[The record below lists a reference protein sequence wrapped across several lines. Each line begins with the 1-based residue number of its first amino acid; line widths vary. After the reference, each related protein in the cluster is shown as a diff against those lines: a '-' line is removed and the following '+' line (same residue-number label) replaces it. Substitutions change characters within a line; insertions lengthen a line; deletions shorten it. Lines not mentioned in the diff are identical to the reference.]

1 MNPDKINIEGLRSRK
16 AVGGTG
22 RIPWA
27 VNLRA
32 CGYTGEE
39 LERPLIAVANSWSEM
54 VPGHMHLREISQA
67 VKEGIRIAG
76 GTPFEFNTIAL
87 CDALAQGHEGMHYI
101 LPSRELIANGIEM
114 TVQAYQYDAIVLIG
128 SCDKIIPAQLM
139 ALARL
144 NIPAIM
150 ITGGPMIQGT
160 YKGKKVTPTDVLETL
175 VDLKN
180 GVVSSKELQQIA
192 DASFT
197 CAGSCVG
204 AWTANSMACITEA
217 MGMSLP
223 GSGTIPAVYSERRR
237 LAKKTGM
244 KIMELLERDI
254 KPRDIMTEGA
264 FRNGIKMAMAIGG
277 STNVFLHLPAIAAE
291 AGLHIPLELFDELSR
306 ITPKLCTLSPGGEHV
321 IEDLYHAG
329 GIQAVL
335 HELESLIETDC
346 MTVTGKSVKEN
357 IDMVEYIDHDV
368 IRSVE
373 KPAST
378 EGGLLVLKGNLAPD
392 GAVVRKATM
401 PGNMVRFS
409 GKAKVFNCEEH
420 ATAAIIDGVIEA
432 GDVLIIRYE
441 GPKGGP
447 GMREMLTASATLKG
461 AGFGEKVALITDG
474 RFSGATRGPCIGH
487 VSPEAADNGPIAL
500 IQDGDIIEFDTEKRS
515 ISILVDKKEL
525 DQRRVNLVH
534 PKSKIN
540 SGYLTIYREIVSSA
554 GDGAILLPPSK
565 LAARKY
571 GKEIRV
577 SKDI

>member
-1 MNPDKINIEGLRSRK
+1 MKKEDSSKHNLRSRK
-16 AVGGTG
+16 AVGGDH

-39 LERPLIAVANSWSEM
+39 LEKPLIAVANSWSEM

-67 VKEGIRIAG
+67 VKDGIRIAG

-101 LPSRELIANGIEM
+101 LPSRELITNGIEV
-114 TVQAYQYDAIVLIG
+114 TVQSYQFDAIVLIG
-128 SCDKIIPAQLM
+128 ACDKIIPAQLM

-144 NIPAIM
+144 DIPGIM

-175 VDLKN
+175 VDLKT
-180 GVVSSKELQQIA
+180 GKVTSKELLEIA
-192 DASFT
+192 DASFP

-223 GSGTIPAVYSERRR
+223 GSGTIPAVYSARRR

-244 KIMELLERDI
+244 KIMELLENNI
-254 KPRDIMTEGA
+254 TPRDIMTESA

-291 AGLHIPLELFDELSR
+291 AGIDIPLDLFDSISR
-306 ITPKLCTLSPGGEHV
+306 TTPKLCTLSPGGNHV

-329 GIQAVL
+329 GVQAVL
-335 HELESLIETDC
+335 HELAGLIDTTC
-346 MTVTGKSVKEN
+346 MTVTGKSIKEN
-357 IDMVEYIDHDV
+357 LTQVDYIDHEI
-368 IRSVE
+368 IRPLEHPVT
-373 KPAST
+373 P
-378 EGGLLVLKGNLAPD
+378 EGGLLVLYGNLAPE
-392 GAVVRKATM
+392 GAVVRKATL
-401 PGNMVRFS
+401 PGNMIRFS
-409 GKAKVFNCEEH
+409 GTAKVFNCEEH
-420 ATAAIIDGVIEA
+420 ATAAIIN
-432 GDVLIIRYE
+432 GDIKPGNMVVIRYE

-447 GMREMLTASATLKG
+447 GMREMLTASATLKS

-487 VSPEAADNGPIAL
+487 VSPEAADDGPISL
-500 IQDGDIIEFDTEKRS
+500 VHDGDVIEFDTEQRTLNL
-515 ISILVDKKEL
+515 LVDESEL
-525 DQRRVNLVH
+525 DRRRALLVH
-534 PKSKIN
+534 PEPKIT
-540 SGYLTIYREIVSSA
+540 SGYLSIYREIVSSA
-554 GDGAILLPPSK
+554 GKGAVLMPPSK
-565 LAARKY
+565 MEKSKKS
-571 GKEIRV
+571 GIRAG
-577 SKDI
+577 IEEQ